1 MRIMTVCLGNICRS
15 PAAEAVLRRRLADA
29 GLADD
34 VTVTSAGLAD
44 DVTVTSAGTADDH
57 VGERPHEL
65 TLSVGEELG
74 YDFPTVGAQFSAQD
88 LEGADLVLVMDR
100 MNLEDA
106 RRLAATDAQR
116 AKVRMMG
123 EFASDVDTAG
133 VREVP
138 DPWGQPRER
147 FEEMY
152 RQIEDAADGVVAAI
166 RDGRL

>member
-15 PAAEAVLRRRLADA
+15 PAAEAVLTRRLADA
-29 GLADD
+29 GLDH
-34 VTVTSAGLAD
+34 
-44 DVTVTSAGTADDH
+44 DVTVTSAGTADYH

-65 TLSVGEELG
+65 TLSVGEGLG
-74 YDFPTVGAQFSAQD
+74 YAFPTVGAQLTTAD
-88 LEGADLVLVMDR
+88 LEEADLVLVMDH
-100 MNLEDA
+100 MNLKNA

-138 DPWGQPRER
+138 DPWGHPRER